1 MKGRIGPFFIDI
13 CPSFGYHL
21 SHDSILAFERTH
33 PGQSWPCLHRR
44 RPPLIERRDRRYVV
58 RERAEIE
65 RLLKRAYQNARAAE
79 GLMSRLAT
87 VAAALIAD
95 DQCLARIAAVH
106 LQIPDLPSE
115 AARDGMEAEDALIKS
130 GDWNP
135 ALHPRTGTSPNPGWF
150 APTDGRSGL
159 APPVRLAQ
167 NEDRSRAG
175 DFAPSAHESRA
186 ALPPGERI
194 DELGDF
200 LEWLAN
206 TKPEDEKTIRA
217 EIKRYY
223 YDVGDTVGGDV
234 LNAALSDVLEPGI
247 TLEARQEI
255 LNGIAHY
262 ANADPAEVAQARNL
276 AVGGILLFSGN
287 PPAPAVIEAPSEAW
301 KLGWAARGNYF
312 NEQLGEN
319 LPRTFK
325 VIDKFLGGGAT
336 SIKSIDLRAAT
347 YQDGARLAQ
356 TLTRYV
362 KKLVDYKGSS
372 MGDIEIKSSDIKRRI
387 LSLAIPKGA
396 ITEAQRAAIE
406 TVRREARYL
415 GIEFLV
421 TPF

>member
-87 VAAALIAD
+87 VAAALNAD

-301 KLGWAARGNYF
+301 KLGWAARGQYF
-312 NEQLGEN
+312 DTLLRDGS
-319 LPRTFK
+319 LPRGFRT
-325 VIDKFLGGGAT
+325 IDNFTNGIVT
-336 SIKSIDLRAAT
+336 SIKSIDLNAAT
-347 YQDGARLAQ
+347 YRNDTRLVSRLSKYISDMAE
-356 TLTRYV
+356 YEGGSFAN
-362 KKLVDYKGSS
+362 KKVLSEEITGRAVNLVVPKGSMQTS
-372 MGDIEIKSSDIKRRI
+372 RES
-387 LSLAIPKGA
+387 LSKPCGRWPGLAKCA
-396 ITEAQRAAIE
+396 
-406 TVRREARYL
+406 
-415 GIEFLV
+415 
-421 TPF
+421 

>member
-1 MKGRIGPFFIDI
+1 MIR
-13 CPSFGYHL
+13 YWRL
-21 SHDSILAFERTH
+21 NERTQDNL
-33 PGQSWPCLHRR
+33 GLACTEDGLFLGRT
-44 RPPLIERRDRRYVV
+44 PLIERRDRRYVV

-87 VAAALIAD
+87 VAAALNAD

-206 TKPEDEKTIRA
+206 AKPEDEKTIRA

-223 YDVGDTVGGDV
+223 YDVGDTVGGD
-234 LNAALSDVLEPGI
+234 
-247 TLEARQEI
+247 
-255 LNGIAHY
+255 
-262 ANADPAEVAQARNL
+262 
-276 AVGGILLFSGN
+276 
-287 PPAPAVIEAPSEAW
+287 
-301 KLGWAARGNYF
+301 
-312 NEQLGEN
+312 
-319 LPRTFK
+319 
-325 VIDKFLGGGAT
+325 
-336 SIKSIDLRAAT
+336 
-347 YQDGARLAQ
+347 
-356 TLTRYV
+356 
-362 KKLVDYKGSS
+362 
-372 MGDIEIKSSDIKRRI
+372 
-387 LSLAIPKGA
+387 
-396 ITEAQRAAIE
+396 AQRRAE
-406 TVRREARYL
+406 
-415 GIEFLV
+415 
-421 TPF
+421 